1 MGISEKPYSMND
13 VLQQDPEGAG
23 KISAPNEKKNG
34 IWLRFLIFF
43 AGICLFAWI
52 LYATGW
58 INIFFK
64 KQQAKEFLES
74 LGPAKFL
81 GFIVLQASQVVLA
94 PIPGEVTG
102 FMGGYFFGVFWG
114 VVLSTIGLTVGS
126 FIAFILARIFGR
138 PLVEKVVDA
147 RTLERFDYLLQRKGI
162 FLVFML
168 FLLPG
173 FPKDY
178 LCFVLGL
185 GHFTILEFLAVSTVG
200 RLFGTVMLTLA
211 GGYFSGA
218 QYTKLAVLV
227 AAAAAVI
234 ILAYLFR
241 AKIEG
246 FLKSL
251 HAKKM

>member
-1 MGISEKPYSMND
+1 MND
-13 VLQQDPEGAG
+13 VPEQGPEKSE
-23 KISAPNEKKNG
+23 KIPAPNGKKNG
-34 IWLRFLIFF
+34 VWLRFLIFF
-43 AGICLFAWI
+43 LGACLFAWI

-81 GFIVLQASQVVLA
+81 GFIVLQVAQVVLA
-94 PIPGEVTG
+94 PVPGEVTG
-102 FMGGYFFGVFWG
+102 FLGGYFFGVVWG
-114 VVLSTIGLTVGS
+114 VVLSTIGLTLGS
-126 FIAFILARIFGR
+126 FIAFMLSRVFGR
-138 PLVEKVVDA
+138 PLVEKIVDT

-185 GHFTILEFLAVSTVG
+185 GHLTTLEFLAVSTVG
-200 RLFGTVMLTLA
+200 RLFGTVLLTLA
-211 GGYFSGA
+211 GGYFGCA
-218 QYTKLAVLV
+218 EYTKLIVLV
-227 AAAAAVI
+227 VVAVVVMVV
-234 ILAYLFR
+234 AYLFR

-246 FLKSL
+246 LLKSL
-251 HAKKM
+251 HAKKT